1 MSFSLSGI
9 VDERFL
15 LEKFQL
21 AFLNCVIGWTVDKH
35 SQQEATGRR
44 RRNRNREKR
53 EKMTKRVFERIDE
66 KVKKGECER
75 LNEKHWM

>member
-1 MSFSLSGI
+1 M
-9 VDERFL
+9 
-15 LEKFQL
+15 
-21 AFLNCVIGWTVDKH
+21 DKH
-35 SQQEATGRR
+35 SQQEETGRR

-75 LNEKHWM
+75 LNEKH